1 MPALWRPAGR
11 AWVLLA
17 VFASHAGAQA
27 PGAPPALRIVTG
39 VTPGGDATGQW
50 LAMIRKRLPDRA
62 YQAVAGLRKPLTA
75 TERGWADLIRS
86 RAAAWEGAMP
96 GLAELI
102 RPIDPPALVSIVTG
116 NRGGEDAFT
125 HDSTTIGF
133 DLAALHVNYGDATLP
148 ENADRVD
155 RFFRHEYA
163 HLLQKA
169 WLREHPYTTDTPL
182 RAALWDIWAEGI
194 GNYFS
199 LSPRW
204 HSEAGRPSEAAVAA
218 LAELEPRFVARLAA
232 LACASLENGPALAAD
247 LSWGRFDRKWGALPA
262 ALWLGME
269 VSRSS
274 GALREFLVAGPDSV
288 WALAERHLAEPL
300 RATLREARVA
310 GMLCGEDSAGE
321 AAPGGAPGRR
331 GGP

>member
-1 MPALWRPAGR
+1 MCRPETRRGRATSDSDDANVKERVLVLGRPARR
-11 AWVLLA
+11 AWILLA
-17 VFASHAGAQA
+17 VLGGNAGAQA
-27 PGAPPALRIVTG
+27 PGAPPALRIVPG
-39 VTPGGDATGQW
+39 VTPRGDATGQW
-50 LAMIRKRLPDRA
+50 LAMIRKRLPDHS
-62 YQAVAGLRKPLTA
+62 YQVAAGLRKPLTPA
-75 TERGWADLIRS
+75 ERGWADLIRS
-86 RAAAWEGAMP
+86 RAAAWELAMP

-125 HDSTTIGF
+125 HDPTTIGF

-148 ENADRVD
+148 DNAERVD

-204 HSEAGRPSEAAVAA
+204 HSEAGRASEAGVAV
-218 LAELEPRFVARLAA
+218 LAELEPRLVARLAA
-232 LACASLENGPALAAD
+232 LACAS
-247 LSWGRFDRKWGALPA
+247 
-262 ALWLGME
+262 
-269 VSRSS
+269 
-274 GALREFLVAGPDSV
+274 RES
-288 WALAERHLAEPL
+288 
-300 RATLREARVA
+300 
-310 GMLCGEDSAGE
+310 
-321 AAPGGAPGRR
+321 
-331 GGP
+331 